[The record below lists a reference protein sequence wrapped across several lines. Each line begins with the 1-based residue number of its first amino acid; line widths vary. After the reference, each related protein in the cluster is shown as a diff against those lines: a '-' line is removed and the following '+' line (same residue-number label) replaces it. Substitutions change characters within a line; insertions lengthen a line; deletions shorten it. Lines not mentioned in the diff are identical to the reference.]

1 LKKVAVIGLGI
12 MGGSMGY
19 GLKESKLFDSVCGYD
34 VNSEHI
40 KEALELGLI
49 DRAVEFEEAKKCD
62 TLIIATPVETI
73 AKILKELQGADKNQT
88 IIDLGSTKEEL
99 IKNTPPSIR
108 KNYVAAHPMC
118 GTEKHGPSA
127 AIKDL
132 YKNKVVV
139 FCNIKDSGESQYEEA
154 KKIFEALGSKIVYMD
169 ARDHDKHAAF
179 ISHLPHAISFAL
191 ANSVLAQED
200 PKSILTLAAG
210 GFKDMSRVAKSSPSM
225 WGDIFKQNREYTL
238 NSLDSYI
245 KELSLLKEQ
254 IRQEDWEGVK
264 EFIQKANRLESIL

>member
-1 LKKVAVIGLGI
+1 
-12 MGGSMGY
+12 MGY
-19 GLKESKLFDSVCGYD
+19 GLKEFKLFDLVCGYD
-34 VNSEHI
+34 VDSNHL
-40 KEALELGLI
+40 KEALKLGII
-49 DRAVEFEEAKKCD
+49 DRATQFEEAKECD
-62 TLIIATPVETI
+62 TIIIATPVETI
-73 AKILKELQGADKNQT
+73 AKILQELKNVAKNQT

-108 KNYVAAHPMC
+108 KNYVATHPMC
-118 GTEKHGPSA
+118 GTEKHGPGA
-127 AIKDL
+127 AMKDL

-139 FCNIKDSGESQYEEA
+139 FCNIEDSGERQYKEA
-154 KKIFEALGSKIVYMD
+154 KRIFEALGSKIVYMD
-169 ARDHDKHAAF
+169 AKDHDKHAAF

-225 WGDIFKQNREYTL
+225 WKDIFKQNRGYIL

-245 KELSLLKEQ
+245 KELSLLKGQ
-254 IRQEDWEGVK
+254 IQQEDWEGVR
-264 EFIQKANRLESIL
+264 EFIQRANRLESIL